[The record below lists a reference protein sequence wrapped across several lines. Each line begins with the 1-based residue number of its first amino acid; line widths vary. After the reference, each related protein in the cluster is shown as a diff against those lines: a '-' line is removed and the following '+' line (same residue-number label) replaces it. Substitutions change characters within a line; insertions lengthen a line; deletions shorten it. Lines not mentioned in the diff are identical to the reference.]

1 MALKTTLVRNV
12 DSVFEKEDGG
22 HKESDNGWWK
32 NRGVLLSLA
41 GYYY

>member
-12 DSVFEKEDGG
+12 DSVLKKEDGG
-22 HKESDNGWWK
+22 HKESDNGWWQ
-32 NRGVLLSLA
+32 GVLSLA